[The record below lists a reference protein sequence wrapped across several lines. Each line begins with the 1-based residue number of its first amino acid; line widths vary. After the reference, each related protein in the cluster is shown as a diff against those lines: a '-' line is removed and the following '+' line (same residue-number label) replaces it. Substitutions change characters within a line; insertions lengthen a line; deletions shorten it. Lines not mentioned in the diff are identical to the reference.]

1 MLFLFA
7 LFITNITSLLNRNQI
22 KILLETVH
30 NNAGRRGY
38 VIKWYKNIQES
49 NLSIEKPKLTFMK
62 ISKILI
68 LQLFCNETWARKCP
82 MAMVNRNQLH
92 KSCMIC
98 NQLIQNN
105 FPAAHSSRISAACIT
120 LSRNNCCFSNQNQ
133 ESRPLKEN
141 GHLLHLFALVWFMLM
156 FFTYIFHFANKTWM
170 FSTKWLNSL
179 SK

>member
-1 MLFLFA
+1 
-7 LFITNITSLLNRNQI
+7 
-22 KILLETVH
+22 
-30 NNAGRRGY
+30 
-38 VIKWYKNIQES
+38 
-49 NLSIEKPKLTFMK
+49 MK

-133 ESRPLKEN
+133 ESRPLKVN
-141 GHLLHLFALVWFMLM
+141 GHLLHLFALIWFIVHE
-156 FFTYIFHFANKTWM
+156 IFYLVSSNWIKHDRLNQNLFYFNNSYFELFITSQPNGKLK
-170 FSTKWLNSL
+170 FSSI
-179 SK
+179 